1 MENDDSK
8 LSAIGTLEAQ
18 NATPKSRSGVQKV
31 KKTKSK
37 RHKPIRSCSFCR
49 KRKLKCDQKKPICS
63 SCKSRELSE
72 CIYTENSHSGNSSA
86 NSISNDSRSRQGSN
100 MRRDSPGSATSG
112 FAEYST
118 APLRN
123 LLSTMQ
129 FPPMEICNNSPDS
142 SEKQSSPTTSHFS
155 FYDDR
160 LTTGVPNIT
169 HSIASSNAQNT
180 TGNAESDVDE
190 QIPNPFRNYYF
201 IQCKDNGRTIS
212 YGPTSL
218 RTFIM
223 RNNWGF
229 KDKYIQ
235 LWKKIKLERN
245 NWKKKYMT
253 NKNNELDLI
262 ELDLGNSVS
271 ILNDVLP
278 CLPDYDSIKSY
289 INDFFDE
296 KNSILYDCNTF
307 LDKRKIIYDLEFG
320 FIQNRVGNII
330 QLKPTDKKNYYK
342 IAVILMIL
350 VFTKFRQNIPVQIL
364 RLMTYLTGLV
374 SPKTSYIEKSQFL
387 LQQVFYISY
396 FAQKGDETSLIGIMS
411 QLTTSTMTLGLHL
424 NIREIYKNREIMV
437 GSCDSIEN
445 LWTWVLYFDFEL
457 SLRIGKPLD
466 IALETFND
474 INYQDDNSLALFGD
488 VMNDEFGLNR
498 DNTRPEFG
506 LIPKPLSSLL
516 NNSPGT
522 ANQSGP
528 KFPSSNKPRIR
539 DFTKEKSFFG
549 KMRRFLFLA
558 RPMLGEFY
566 KKTGTPKLVE
576 HGQVLLKFLEDE
588 LKPIKYATDPDLIS
602 ELTFGDLRLILTILD
617 IITIFYSVGF
627 VLLNHRSLL
636 LKNISIQTHLLTFA
650 IFKNFVNHCFIL
662 DEKYFPEMI
671 HPSYN
676 NLTPYL
682 TTCLGISLHPVLQS
696 LGVFYAFFFLKAT
709 LFENGIFVSYDMTE
723 VEWDM
728 SSFNVPTDK
737 SISLITTFNMY
748 KKIFEDWIS
757 YDKQNKRGFQLK
769 NLILRSYSGLILITL
784 EKTYRIIVEKA
795 LEYRKKIE
803 TSLITESGCNKRE
816 NKKGVEM
823 CDECHYSSNPP
834 RLEVNSVDGSVGSP
848 GPIGARQAYHSY
860 LQYQV
865 QLQEQNQILGLRKH
879 IESLKEKD
887 RNKLNLKKESMKNIG
902 GGVNVDP
909 NYNMASNNGYA
920 APADSKDTN
929 DGHTVSSENGEPT
942 IISSTGEK
950 ISASETEMAQ
960 KLVDD
965 FWSSYNTGWEQLLN
979 DSDSLFQ
986 NFEDEL
992 KNGMDRPFDLQ

>member
-1 MENDDSK
+1 MDSKGSK
-8 LSAIGTLEAQ
+8 LSGSGSPPIP
-18 NATPKSRSGVQKV
+18 NITPKSVTDAQKV
-31 KKTKSK
+31 KKPKSK

-49 KRKLKCDQKKPICS
+49 KRKLKCDQQKPICS

-72 CIYTENSHSGNSSA
+72 CIYADNSNCGSSPT
-86 NSISNDSRSRQGSN
+86 NNISNDSKPRQGSN
-100 MRRDSPGSATSG
+100 TKGRTPNSTTPVP
-112 FAEYST
+112 AEYST
-118 APLRN
+118 ASLRDSLAN
-123 LLSTMQ
+123 MQ
-129 FPPMEICNNSPDS
+129 FPTMVLYNNTAGSPVT
-142 SEKQSSPTTSHFS
+142 QASPTTSNFS
-155 FYDDR
+155 FFENNI
-160 LTTGVPNIT
+160 TAEVPNIV
-169 HSIASSNAQNT
+169 HSIAATNSEGRT
-180 TGNAESDVDE
+180 ESVRSTVDE
-190 QIPNPFRNYYF
+190 QIPNPFRNYYY

-235 LWKKIKLERN
+235 LWKKIKIERN

-253 NKNNELDLI
+253 NTSNDLGLL

-271 ILNDVLP
+271 ILNDILP
-278 CLPDYDSIKSY
+278 CLPDYDSIKGY

-296 KNSILYDCNTF
+296 KNSNLYESNTF
-307 LDKRKIIYDLEFG
+307 LDKKKILYDLEFS

-350 VFTKFRQNIPVQIL
+350 VFTKFRHNIPVQIM
-364 RLMTYLTGLV
+364 RLFTFLTGLV
-374 SPKTSYIEKSQFL
+374 SPKTSYIERAQFL
-387 LQQVFYISY
+387 LQRVFYISC
-396 FAQKGDETSLIGIMS
+396 FAQKGDESSLIVVMS
-411 QLTTSTMTLGLHL
+411 QLITSAKTLGLHL
-424 NIREIYKNREIMV
+424 NIREIYKNREMV
-437 GSCDSIEN
+437 VGNCEYIEN

-457 SLRIGKPLD
+457 SLRMGKPLD
-466 IALETFND
+466 IDLETFND
-474 INYQDDNSLALFGD
+474 INYQDDDSLALYGD
-488 VMNDEFGLNR
+488 VMNNEFGLNKNDIR
-498 DNTRPEFG
+498 AEYCA
-506 LIPKPLSSLL
+506 IPKGLSLLL
-516 NNSPGT
+516 NNSPGPS
-522 ANQSGP
+522 NQNGP
-528 KFPSSNKPRIR
+528 RFPSSTKPNLR

-549 KMRRFLFLA
+549 KMRRWLFLV
-558 RPMLGEFY
+558 RPMIGEFY
-566 KKTGTPKLVE
+566 RKTGTPKVVE

-617 IITIFYSVGF
+617 IITVFYSVGF

-650 IFKNFVNHCFIL
+650 IFKTFVNHCYKL
-662 DEKYFPEMI
+662 DEKYFPEMV

-676 NLTPYL
+676 HLPPYL
-682 TTCLGISLHPVLQS
+682 TVCLGVSLHPVLQS

-709 LFENGIFVSYDMTE
+709 LFENGIFVSNDMTE

-757 YDKQNKRGFQLK
+757 YDKTNKRGFQLK

-803 TSLITESGCNKRE
+803 TTLINE
-816 NKKGVEM
+816 GVCQKSKNNHILEM
-823 CDECHYSSNPP
+823 RDEFPSRSPK
-834 RLEVNSVDGSVGSP
+834 LEVDSVSSSAGSSA
-848 GPIGARQAYHSY
+848 PIGARQAYQSY

-865 QLQEQNQILGLRKH
+865 QLQAQNQILGLRRH
-879 IESLKEKD
+879 IESLQEKD
-887 RNKLNLKKESMKNIG
+887 RKKSRMVKEATNLAGSNLNAKPDTKM
-902 GGVNVDP
+902 P
-909 NYNMASNNGYA
+909 SNNNYTIPG
-920 APADSKDTN
+920 DSN
-929 DGHTVSSENGEPT
+929 NPDGNNTGPPDSDQPT

-950 ISASETEMAQ
+950 ISAAETEIAQ

-979 DSDSLFQ
+979 DSDLLFQ
-986 NFEDEL
+986 NFDDEL
-992 KNGMDRPFDLQ
+992 NNGVDRPF